1 MKICTKNIL
10 EYVKQQDKNS
20 KNAKKQ
26 KRPYKNVTVIYTK

>member
-1 MKICTKNIL
+1 
-10 EYVKQQDKNS
+10 VKQQDKNS